1 MDDCICV
8 MDNARPTLAAL
19 LAYGASIPLANLM
32 IQHIGTVEFP
42 GGPHVIPV
50 APGISAPSGVL
61 AIGVALVA
69 RDAVHRYAGWR
80 LALLAIALGVAL
92 SAAVAPSVAA
102 ASAVAFGL
110 GELADMGIYTPLRRS
125 RPALAILASGTVGAV
140 VDSIAFLWIAFGSVA
155 YWQGNTIG
163 KVWVSA
169 VASLAV
175 WAHRHAVSD
184 RLDPAVR

>member
-1 MDDCICV
+1 MDS
-8 MDNARPTLAAL
+8 ARPALAAL

-32 IQHIGTVEFP
+32 VQHVGNVEFP

-50 APGISAPSGVL
+50 APGLSAPSGVL

-80 LALLAIALGVAL
+80 AALSAIVLGVAL

-102 ASAVAFGL
+102 ASAVAFGV
-110 GELADMGIYTPLRRS
+110 GELADMAIYAPLRRY
-125 RPALAILASGTVGAV
+125 RPALAILASGTVGAL
-140 VDSIAFLWIAFGSVA
+140 VDSLAFLWIAFGSVA

-163 KVWVSA
+163 KVEVSA
-169 VASLAV
+169 VAAR
-175 WAHRHAVSD
+175 AHQRAVSD